1 MRYEQKIKKRENLK
15 HFEGYM
21 LVMINK
27 TMGEPLWGDIL
38 LWIENILY
46 IFLNQILTIKRLIY
60 KYIYHICLRERITT
74 YVNILRKTVALCISK
89 AFIRMY
95 VKDI

>member
-1 MRYEQKIKKRENLK
+1 
-15 HFEGYM
+15 M
-21 LVMINK
+21 LVIINK

-38 LWIENILY
+38 LWIENMNL
-46 IFLNQILTIKRLIY
+46 LNYCAIYIY

>member
-1 MRYEQKIKKRENLK
+1 MNLLNYCAIWTKDKKRENLK

-38 LWIENILY
+38 LWIENMNLLNYCAIY
-46 IFLNQILTIKRLIY
+46 I
-60 KYIYHICLRERITT
+60 
-74 YVNILRKTVALCISK
+74 
-89 AFIRMY
+89 
-95 VKDI
+95 